1 MLFKLVFLNISQ
13 NSQERTC
20 ARVLLN
26 KVTGLQLYKKKK
38 LAQVLILRY
47 FWKTPFY
54 RTPPV
59 AASAFYDFWYFQ
71 WRVWN
76 GSIDKK

>member
-20 ARVLLN
+20 ARVLLS

-38 LAQVLILRY
+38 LAQVLNFEIFLKNT
-47 FWKTPFY
+47 FL
-54 RTPPV
+54 
-59 AASAFYDFWYFQ
+59 
-71 WRVWN
+71 
-76 GSIDKK
+76 

>member
-20 ARVLLN
+20 ARVLRN

-38 LAQVLILRY
+38 LAQVLNFEIFLKNT
-47 FWKTPFY
+47 FL
-54 RTPPV
+54 
-59 AASAFYDFWYFQ
+59 
-71 WRVWN
+71 
-76 GSIDKK
+76 